1 MRIVWGLPDSPRAL
15 GWPLPG
21 RRRSTSHISNDWD
34 VGYHYHL
41 DIDSGRV
48 IISMYTL
55 HNIYI
60 YTLHIYIYIFIHTY
74 IHHIALHCIALHC
87 MTLHSTPLHYIHY
100 IYIYID
106 IFICMKSCIN
116 IYIYISG
123 SLFIILNVF
132 YKTKQQELF
141 THGENKQ
148 ISVDVVS
155 YLIRHSTST
164 ASVTSP
170 ASLGC
175 TGDDFWAK
183 GLVIIRI
190 SLRGFFMFWESI
202 HQNTAGKTHDPLSKS
217 PYPLVEGSLEAK
229 LPTIWTVKTQSRE
242 EAERRE
248 KIRRKKR

>member
-21 RRRSTSHISNDWD
+21 RRRSTSRISNDWD

-60 YTLHIYIYIFIHTY
+60 YITYIYIHIHTS
-74 IHHIALHCIALHC
+74 HCIALHC
-87 MTLHSTPLHYIHY
+87 VALHAWHYIPLHYITYITY
-100 IYIYID
+100 IYRYIYMYEI
-106 IFICMKSCIN
+106 MYIN
-116 IYIYISG
+116 IYISG